1 MWICCLLYAAPASG
15 IILFKV
21 CLVACL
27 GKVFKNIFLSLLGN
41 KKRRSR
47 IESYNEIRRI
57 PFRQTRTRHDEEA
70 EEVIRAIAALVAL
83 RIVAEAAREFA
94 EDRARRELIA
104 SLSQQDL
111 RILAAQMMIQGN
123 SDN

>member
-1 MWICCLLYAAPASG
+1 MRFSKIFFFTFSG
-15 IILFKV
+15 
-21 CLVACL
+21 
-27 GKVFKNIFLSLLGN
+27 S

-47 IESYNEIRRI
+47 IESYDEIRRI
-57 PFRQTRTRHDEEA
+57 PFRQIVTQRQRDEEEA

-83 RIVAEAAREFA
+83 GIVAEAAREFA

-111 RILAAQMMIQGN
+111 RILAAQMMIQGY